1 MGDRILDVVI
11 FGATGF
17 TGGLVAEYFAR
28 HAPDGTRWALAG
40 RDRGK
45 LSALRERLGGERC
58 PPRDDIFAD
67 VSDSG
72 SLVRMARAAR
82 VVLSTVGPYA
92 LFGRPVVEAAIEGG
106 ADYVDITGEP
116 AFVHEVIARCDARA
130 RERGVRIVNCCGFD
144 SIPHD
149 LGAHFTALQLPHD
162 VPMSIEAYV
171 RSHARMSGGTWHSA
185 IHAMAGLRR
194 ARNPK
199 GVRRTSSEGRRVRG
213 LPQRIHYSKDIEA
226 WAVPLPTIDPEVVLR
241 SARELDVFG
250 PDFRYGH
257 YARMKAMRSV
267 ALGVAGVGAVAL
279 LAQTKPTRALLEK
292 IRVQGEGPS
301 AEQRKKSWFEVTFV
315 GKTDHHRVITTVSGG
330 DPGYDETSKMISES
344 ALCLVHDRD
353 ALPARAGVLT
363 TAVAMGTHL
372 RKRLERAGIRFVVKE
387 QS

>member
-1 MGDRILDVVI
+1 MGERTFDVVV

-17 TGGLVAEYFAR
+17 TGELVAEYLAR
-28 HAPDGTRWALAG
+28 RAPNGTRWALGG
-40 RDRGK
+40 RNQGK
-45 LSALRERLGGERC
+45 LSALRERLQSERC
-58 PPRDDIFAD
+58 PPQDVLFVD
-67 VSDSG
+67 VSDVG
-72 SLVRMARAAR
+72 SLVSMARSTR

-92 LFGRPVVEAAIEGG
+92 LFGMPVVEAAIEGG

-116 AFVHEVIARCDARA
+116 AFVHEVIAKCDDRA

-149 LGAHFTALQLPHD
+149 LGALFTAEQLPRGL
-162 VPMSIEAYV
+162 PMSIEAYV
-171 RSHARMSGGTWHSA
+171 RSHAGMSGGTWHSA
-185 IHAMAGLRR
+185 INAMAGLRH
-194 ARNPK
+194 ARKGK
-199 GVRRTSSEGRRVRG
+199 GVRRRPSEGRKVRG
-213 LPQRIHYSKDIEA
+213 LPQRIHFSKDVGA

-257 YARMKAMRSV
+257 YARMKTMRSV
-267 ALGVAGVGAVAL
+267 AMSVIGVGSIAL

-292 IRVQGEGPS
+292 VRPQGEGPS

-315 GKTDHHRVITTVSGG
+315 GTADHHRVVTTVSGG
-330 DPGYDETSKMISES
+330 DPGYGETSKMISES
-344 ALCLVHDRD
+344 ALCLAHDRD

-372 RKRLERAGIRFVVKE
+372 RKRLEEAGIRFAVKE
-387 QS
+387 QT